1 MNRRNFVKN
10 VGLASLA
17 AGLPLT
23 AMRAEKKEPVK
34 RLGNQNIP
42 FDDGWDVIVVG
53 GGPSGCA
60 AAVAAAREGAKT
72 LLIEAMGVLGGM
84 GTAGMVP
91 AWTPFSD
98 GEKIIYK
105 GIAEKVFLESKKG
118 MPQIPKEKL
127 DWVSINVEYLKVVY
141 DRLVKAHGIKVLFF
155 SRLAAVNMKSGDEVE
170 SILVANKAG
179 LNAFKAKV
187 YVDCT
192 GDADLAAWAGANV
205 FIGNGKGETQKPS
218 FCFTFANVHEE
229 AFYKAPKLHYSN
241 KESLIYKIIASGE
254 YPLIIDDHVFNPM
267 IAPGIVQFN
276 IGHLKGFDLL
286 NPDDLTEAM
295 FRGRQMVIQYHEAF
309 KKYMPE
315 IYGDSFIVNTC
326 SLLSIRETR
335 RIEGDY
341 IFTVDDWLARK
352 DFDDSI
358 GRNNYYV
365 DVHIGD
371 SMNDERYEHY
381 KKGET
386 HGIPYRTL
394 TPKGLSNVL
403 VAGRPIS
410 TDSMAFGALRVMPPC
425 LVTGEAAGLAA
436 ALAAGQSGH
445 DVHQVD
451 VQHLR
456 KRLKEEGQNI

>member
-1 MNRRNFVKN
+1 MNRRAFVKSAGM
-10 VGLASLA
+10 VGLAAS
-17 AGLPLT
+17 LPLT
-23 AMRAEKKEPVK
+23 GMASEKKQPAK
-34 RLGNQNIP
+34 QLGNRNIP
-42 FDDGWDVIVVG
+42 SDDSWDVIVVG

-84 GTAGMVP
+84 GTAGLVP
-91 AWTPFSD
+91 AWCPFSD
-98 GEKIIYK
+98 GSKIIYK

-118 MPQIPKEKL
+118 MPQIPAGKL
-127 DWVSINVEYLKVVY
+127 DWVPINVEQLKVVY
-141 DRLVKAHGIKVLFF
+141 DNLVKEYGVKVLFF
-155 SRLAAVNMKSGDEVE
+155 SRLGAVNMKANGTVD

-179 LNAFKAKV
+179 LNTFKAKV

-205 FIGNGKGETQKPS
+205 FIGDSNGETQKPS
-218 FCFTFANVHEE
+218 FCFTFANVNEE
-229 AFYKAPKLHYSN
+229 AFYNAPKLHYSN
-241 KESLIYKIIASGE
+241 KESLIYQIIASKE

-276 IGHLKGFDLL
+276 IGHMKGFDLL
-286 NPDDLTEAM
+286 NPNDLTEAM

-315 IYGDSFIVNTC
+315 IYGDSFIVNSC

-335 RIEGDY
+335 RIEGEY
-341 IFTVDDWLARK
+341 IFTVQDWLARK

-371 SMNDERYEHY
+371 LMNDERYEHY

-386 HGIPYRTL
+386 HGIPYRIL
-394 TPKGLSNVL
+394 TPKGLTNVL

-410 TDSMAFGALRVMPPC
+410 TDSHAFGALRVMPPC

-436 ALAAGQSGH
+436 ALASKQG
-445 DVHQVD
+445 DRNVHHVD
-451 VQHLR
+451 VSLLR

>member
-1 MNRRNFVKN
+1 M
-10 VGLASLA
+10 VGLAASF
-17 AGLPLT
+17 PLT
-23 AMRAEKKEPVK
+23 GIASEKKQQANQ
-34 RLGNQNIP
+34 LGNWNIP
-42 FDDGWDVIVVG
+42 YDDSWDVIVVG

-84 GTAGMVP
+84 GTAGLVP
-91 AWTPFSD
+91 AWCPFSD

-118 MPQIPKEKL
+118 MPQIPENKL
-127 DWVSINVEYLKVVY
+127 DWVPINVEYLKVVY
-141 DRLVKAHGIKVLFF
+141 DNLMKEYGVKVLFF
-155 SRLAAVNMKSGDEVE
+155 SRLAAVNMKTSGTIE

-179 LNAFKAKV
+179 LNTFKAKV

-192 GDADLAAWAGANV
+192 GDADLSAWAGASV
-205 FIGNGKGETQKPS
+205 FIGNSNGETQKPS
-218 FCFTFANVHEE
+218 FCFTFANVNEE
-229 AFYKAPKLHYSN
+229 AFNKAPKLHYTN
-241 KESLIYKIIASGE
+241 KESLIYKILASKE

-276 IGHLKGFDLL
+276 IGHLKGFNLL
-286 NPDDLTEAM
+286 NSDDLTEAM

-341 IFTVDDWLARK
+341 IFTIDDWLARK

-358 GRNNYYV
+358 GRNCYYI
-365 DVHIGD
+365 DVHIGN
-371 SMNDERYEHY
+371 SMNDGRYEHY

-386 HGIPYRTL
+386 HGIPYRVL
-394 TPKGLSNVL
+394 TPKGLSNVM
-403 VAGRPIS
+403 VAGRSIS
-410 TDSMAFGALRVMPPC
+410 ADSLASGALRVMPPC

-436 ALAAGQSGH
+436 ALASKQDDH
-445 DVHQVD
+445 NVHNVD
-451 VQHLR
+451 ISLLR

>member
-1 MNRRNFVKN
+1 MDRRSFMKN
-10 VGLASLA
+10 AGMAGLAAS
-17 AGLPLT
+17 LPLT
-23 AMRAEKKEPVK
+23 VMGAGNKQPGVRLSKK
-34 RLGNQNIP
+34 NIP
-42 FDDGWDVIVVG
+42 FDDRWDVIVIG

-91 AWTPFSD
+91 AWCPFSD

-118 MPQIPKEKL
+118 MSQIPEKKL
-127 DWVSINVEYLKVVY
+127 DWVPINVEYLKVVY
-141 DRLVKAHGIKVLFF
+141 DNLVREYGVKVLFF
-155 SRLAAVNMKSGDEVE
+155 SRLAAVNMKAGGAVD

-179 LNAFKAKV
+179 LNTFKAKV

-205 FIGNGKGETQKPS
+205 FIGNDKGETQKPS
-218 FCFTFANVHEE
+218 FCFTFANVNEE
-229 AFYKAPKLHYSN
+229 AFYNAPKLHYSN
-241 KESLIYKIIASGE
+241 KESLIYKIIASKE

-286 NPDDLTEAM
+286 NPGDLTEAM

-326 SLLSIRETR
+326 SLLSVRETR

-341 IFTVDDWLARK
+341 IFTVKDWLARK

-358 GRNNYYV
+358 G
-365 DVHIGD
+365 
-371 SMNDERYEHY
+371 
-381 KKGET
+381 
-386 HGIPYRTL
+386 
-394 TPKGLSNVL
+394 
-403 VAGRPIS
+403 
-410 TDSMAFGALRVMPPC
+410 
-425 LVTGEAAGLAA
+425 
-436 ALAAGQSGH
+436 
-445 DVHQVD
+445 
-451 VQHLR
+451 
-456 KRLKEEGQNI
+456 